1 MKRPIFSKENEINSK
16 KSFER
21 SPKTKHNLNNIEN
34 EKNNYKYRSNEK
46 PRNREKEDSNQS
58 NRKIKREKMGKLEYQ
73 LEPRN
78 ILLIPDNFDIKNN
91 KIKICEEELLKK
103 EKNYFISESNFQL
116 IKNALNEKEN
126 LIKELKLLK
135 EKNSKQISLLEEEN
149 KKLENA
155 NNELIL
161 QIQKNNIYFNKM
173 YQLLKY
179 VFNYYNSFNDPEI
192 KKYIKVQNLESLF
205 NKKNISPK
213 NENTKKENNS
223 EINDKENSI
232 DFLFDYEK
240 DILMKELE
248 KYKKMYNDTRKQLN
262 YITNL
267 KSKENENQDDN
278 IKQILENQKEIN
290 ELKLDNQNYLKENT
304 YLKLLCKNIALDK
317 KINDKDDNSAIIEQ
331 LGQNLEKEKN
341 KNESLIKENE
351 ILKNKIE
358 SQLKEINMLKLN
370 MNKLN
375 LEIQSKNSEIEKIK
389 NELEAIE
396 KKINDRNS
404 LNSNEELKNK
414 NNVYSRKKNL
424 EMNKINKSKFKKL
437 KIENTEKLN
446 YASEKKDE
454 IFGEENK
461 LNTYRNNEFM
471 TQINNVDLLMLLYN
485 KSKQN
490 ETYIKNK

>member
-1 MKRPIFSKENEINSK
+1 
-16 KSFER
+16 
-21 SPKTKHNLNNIEN
+21 
-34 EKNNYKYRSNEK
+34 
-46 PRNREKEDSNQS
+46 
-58 NRKIKREKMGKLEYQ
+58 
-73 LEPRN
+73 
-78 ILLIPDNFDIKNN
+78 
-91 KIKICEEELLKK
+91 
-103 EKNYFISESNFQL
+103 
-116 IKNALNEKEN
+116 
-126 LIKELKLLK
+126 
-135 EKNSKQISLLEEEN
+135 
-149 KKLENA
+149 
-155 NNELIL
+155 
-161 QIQKNNIYFNKM
+161 
-173 YQLLKY
+173 
-179 VFNYYNSFNDPEI
+179 
-192 KKYIKVQNLESLF
+192 
-205 NKKNISPK
+205 
-213 NENTKKENNS
+213 
-223 EINDKENSI
+223 
-232 DFLFDYEK
+232 
-240 DILMKELE
+240 
-248 KYKKMYNDTRKQLN
+248 MYNDIRKELN

-267 KSKENENQDDN
+267 KSKEKENQDDN
-278 IKQILENQKEIN
+278 IKQILENQKKIN
-290 ELKLDNQNYLKENT
+290 ELKLENQNYMKENT

-317 KINDKDDNSAIIEQ
+317 KINDKDDNSEIIEQ

-414 NNVYSRKKNL
+414 NNVYSRKKYL
-424 EMNKINKSKFKKL
+424 EMNQINKSKFKKL

>member
-46 PRNREKEDSNQS
+46 PRNRENEDGNKS

-126 LIKELKLLK
+126 LIKEFKLLK
-135 EKNSKQISLLEEEN
+135 EKNSEQISLLEEEN

-262 YITNL
+262 HITNL

-317 KINDKDDNSAIIEQ
+317 KINDKDDNSEIIEQ

-358 SQLKEINMLKLN
+358 SQ
-370 MNKLN
+370 
-375 LEIQSKNSEIEKIK
+375 
-389 NELEAIE
+389 
-396 KKINDRNS
+396 
-404 LNSNEELKNK
+404 
-414 NNVYSRKKNL
+414 
-424 EMNKINKSKFKKL
+424 
-437 KIENTEKLN
+437 
-446 YASEKKDE
+446 
-454 IFGEENK
+454 
-461 LNTYRNNEFM
+461 
-471 TQINNVDLLMLLYN
+471 
-485 KSKQN
+485 
-490 ETYIKNK
+490 

>member
-21 SPKTKHNLNNIEN
+21 SPKTKHNFNNIEN

-46 PRNREKEDSNQS
+46 PRNRENEDGNKS

-78 ILLIPDNFDIKNN
+78 ILLIPDNFDINNN

-161 QIQKNNIYFNKM
+161 QKQKNNIYFNKM

-213 NENTKKENNS
+213 NENTNKENNS

-240 DILMKELE
+240 DIL
-248 KYKKMYNDTRKQLN
+248 
-262 YITNL
+262 I
-267 KSKENENQDDN
+267 
-278 IKQILENQKEIN
+278 
-290 ELKLDNQNYLKENT
+290 
-304 YLKLLCKNIALDK
+304 
-317 KINDKDDNSAIIEQ
+317 
-331 LGQNLEKEKN
+331 
-341 KNESLIKENE
+341 
-351 ILKNKIE
+351 
-358 SQLKEINMLKLN
+358 
-370 MNKLN
+370 
-375 LEIQSKNSEIEKIK
+375 
-389 NELEAIE
+389 
-396 KKINDRNS
+396 
-404 LNSNEELKNK
+404 
-414 NNVYSRKKNL
+414 
-424 EMNKINKSKFKKL
+424 
-437 KIENTEKLN
+437 
-446 YASEKKDE
+446 
-454 IFGEENK
+454 
-461 LNTYRNNEFM
+461 
-471 TQINNVDLLMLLYN
+471 
-485 KSKQN
+485 
-490 ETYIKNK
+490 

>member
-46 PRNREKEDSNQS
+46 PRNRENEDGNKS

-126 LIKELKLLK
+126 LIKEFKLLK
-135 EKNSKQISLLEEEN
+135 EKNSEQISLLEEEN

-179 VFNYYNSFNDPEI
+179 VFNYYNSFNDPKI
-192 KKYIKVQNLESLF
+192 KKFIKEQNLESIL
-205 NKKNISPK
+205 NKKNISSK
-213 NENTKKENNS
+213 NENQNNNNNS
-223 EINDKENSI
+223 DNTDKDNSI
-232 DFLFDYEK
+232 NYLFDINN
-240 DILMKELE
+240 DSIIKELE
-248 KYKKMYNDTRKQLN
+248 KYKKMYNDIRKELN

-304 YLKLLCKNIALDK
+304 YLKLLCKNIALEK
-317 KINDKDDNSAIIEQ
+317 KIGDIDDNSEIIEQ
-331 LGQNLEKEKN
+331 LEKNLENEKN
-341 KNESLIKENE
+341 KNNELIKENE

-358 SQLKEINMLKLN
+358 SQLKELNLLKST
-370 MNKLN
+370 MNKN
-375 LEIQSKNSEIEKIK
+375 NQEILLKNSELEKIK
-389 NELEAIE
+389 LELE
-396 KKINDRNS
+396 KLKQKINDGNS
-404 LNSNEELKNK
+404 LKSKEELKNK
-414 NNVYSRKKNL
+414 NNVYSRKMNL
-424 EMNKINKSKFKKL
+424 EMNTINRTKFKKL
-437 KIENTEKLN
+437 KIENTQNLFYPTEKNEL
-446 YASEKKDE
+446 
-454 IFGEENK
+454 K
-461 LNTYRNNEFM
+461 LEGQNNEIL

-485 KSKQN
+485 KSKLN
-490 ETYIKNK
+490 ETYIQNK